1 MKNVLKVKYQ
11 NEIKCDFSFRQGE
24 LWYFRLNE
32 FETYPIQ
39 QDRIEHYNGKK
50 PEDYP
55 HFSDDYTTEPTF
67 YDANASKMPVKCA
80 ADPQLEADIS
90 PVKASPRDLVFKTC
104 RTLAGSQGFYECL
117 LWQLEQ
123 LEAENEDLSDFWAQF
138 EDCND
143 MVDVVLVLEC

>member
-32 FETYPIQ
+32 FETYPIE
-39 QDRIEHYNGKK
+39 QDWIEHYNGKK

-80 ADPQLEADIS
+80 PAPQPEAEI
-90 PVKASPRDLVFKTC
+90 SPRDLVFKTC
-104 RTLAGSQGFYECL
+104 RTFAGSQGFYGRL
-117 LWQLEQ
+117 LRDLEQ
-123 LEAENEDLSDFWAQF
+123 LEAENEDLSEFWAQF
-138 EDCND
+138 EDCKD
-143 MVDVVLVLEC
+143 TLDVVMVLEA